1 MAGYVATGYVATG
14 YTFETGL
21 IASGLVTVYCRPYG
35 YTYAHYQVDLSA
47 GGRNVAPIGTL
58 SEPTCQS
65 ISEATAATYSDVTYG
80 AGGSYNMGE
89 GGGAATYDMIINC
102 AGRTLEQI
110 FARTMYDTRDVSAT
124 TIQGI
129 PGWRWQKANAAY
141 TANAA
146 TPFGTY
152 AGGFWTVAK
161 GVWLDNAASSDTYN
175 YVLTDAAGV
184 THQLIQPA
192 GAATATLL
200 ANTRIVLYNTTQDVE
215 IDNVLV
221 SGSYSY
227 TITTEAATNDVLT
240 LYAFKEGYEE
250 SSAQMIWS
258 GSTQSFVITQTVHPY
273 VDALRTE
280 LSITDYTT
288 ITEFAPDTTGHI
300 YIESNDP
307 DGNSMKARAAIWY
320 NGILTTQGGARYF
333 RGGMSILSTA
343 AFRINTSAVDMLF
356 ENLDVDTPLVFTDL
370 TRRLYRDDG
379 TSIIAPTSYSIH
391 NDYSGV
397 PDVVET
403 GVSGLTG
410 AESAQLM
417 GLTNAPSA
425 STVASAVGVELA
437 DDFAAIPAATLA
449 AAVDG
454 AVTVEESIRLQNA
467 VLLGKV
473 SGAGSG
479 TEVFR
484 DINDTKNRVTATV
497 DSSGNRTAI
506 TRDAT

>member
-1 MAGYVATGYVATG
+1 MPGYVATGYVATG

-21 IASGLVTVYCRPYG
+21 IASGLVTVYAREYG

-47 GGRNVAPIGTL
+47 GGRNVAPISTL
-58 SEPTCQS
+58 EEPTCQA
-65 ISEATAATYSDVTYG
+65 ISSVTAATYSDVTYG
-80 AGGSYNMGE
+80 AGGSFDLGE
-89 GGGAATYDMIINC
+89 GAGPASYDMKINC

-110 FARTMYDTRDVSAT
+110 FARTMYDTRDASTT

-152 AGGFWTVAK
+152 SGGFWTVAR
-161 GVWLDNAASSDTYN
+161 GVWLDNVASADTYN
-175 YVLTDAAGV
+175 YKLTDSAGV
-184 THQLIQPA
+184 EHQLIQPA
-192 GAATATLL
+192 GAATATVLV
-200 ANTRIVLYNTTQDVE
+200 NTRVVLYNTTQDVE
-215 IDNVLV
+215 IDNTFIA
-221 SGSYSY
+221 SPTTTYSY

-250 SSAQMIWS
+250 ASANMIWN
-258 GSTQSFVITQTVHPY
+258 GNTQAFVISQEVHPY
-273 VDALRTE
+273 IDALRTE

-288 ITEFAPDTTGHI
+288 ITEFAPDTTGHV
-300 YIESNDP
+300 YIESNDV
-307 DGNSMKARAAIWY
+307 DGNSQKARAAIWY
-320 NGILTTQGGARYF
+320 NGILTTEGGARYF
-333 RGGMSILSTA
+333 RGGMTILSTA

-356 ENLDVDTPLVFTDL
+356 ENLNATTPLVFTDL

-410 AESAQLM
+410 PESAQLM
-417 GLTNAPSA
+417 GLPSA
-425 STVASAVGVELA
+425 ASTATAVMGSVIEGTT
-437 DDFAAIPAATLA
+437 TL
-449 AAVDG
+449 
-454 AVTVEESIRLQNA
+454 TESMRLQNA

-473 SGAGSG
+473 SGAGTG

-484 DINDTKNRVTATV
+484 DLADTKDRVTSTV
-497 DSSGNRTAI
+497 DPSGNRTAVV
-506 TRDAT
+506 RDAT